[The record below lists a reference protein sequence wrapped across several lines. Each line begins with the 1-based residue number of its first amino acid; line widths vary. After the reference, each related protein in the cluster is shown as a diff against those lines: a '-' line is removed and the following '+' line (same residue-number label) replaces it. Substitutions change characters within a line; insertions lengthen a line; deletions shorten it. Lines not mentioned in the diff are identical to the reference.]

1 MAAKKTAKKRAK
13 TAKRSRAK
21 PKSSRAKTSKTT
33 KKVAKTKKETKK
45 VEKKEDGLVVKFI
58 RNFVRRMINKMFAK
72 KKDIKL
78 GIYGPPNAGKTT
90 LANKICKDWL
100 GERMGS
106 VSKIPHET
114 RNVQVKE
121 QVTIK
126 YNDKEMSFNIVDTPG
141 IATKIDFE
149 EFLTFKMKNK
159 QAKDRAKEATKGV
172 IEAIKW
178 LDQVDVCLVVLDST
192 ENPYSQVNVTIIGNL
207 AARDIPVLIV
217 ANKSDLRKSNIRR
230 VENAFPQYDVVGI
243 SAEKGKNME
252 EFYESL
258 FRLI

>member
-1 MAAKKTAKKRAK
+1 MATKKTTRRSTTKKKRAPAKKRATRK
-13 TAKRSRAK
+13 RAQAAPPKATKAKSKAK
-21 PKSSRAKTSKTT
+21 P
-33 KKVAKTKKETKK
+33 
-45 VEKKEDGLVVKFI
+45 LMVKFL
-58 RNFVRRMINKMFAK
+58 RNFLRRMINSMFAK

-90 LANKICKDWL
+90 LANRICQDWI

-114 RNVQVKE
+114 RAIQVKE

-126 YNDKEMSFNIVDTPG
+126 YDNKEMTFNIVDTPG
-141 IATKIDFE
+141 IATKIDYEDFMSY
-149 EFLTFKMKNK
+149 KMKNK

-178 LDQVDVCLVVLDST
+178 LDDVDVCLVVLDST

-207 AARDIPVLIV
+207 AARNIPVLVV
-217 ANKSDLRKSNIRR
+217 ANKTDLRKSNIRR
-230 VENAFPQYDVVGI
+230 VENAFPQYDVVGM
-243 SAEKGKNME
+243 SAHKGKNME

>member
-1 MAAKKTAKKRAK
+1 MAAKKARKRAK
-13 TAKRSRAK
+13 TAKKSRAK
-21 PKSSRAKTSKTT
+21 PRNSKATKARKTA
-33 KKVAKTKKETKK
+33 KVAKKTPKKEKK
-45 VEKKEDGLVVKFI
+45 SEEGLVVRFI
-58 RNFVRRMINKMFAK
+58 RNFIRRMIDSMFAK

-90 LANKICKDWL
+90 LANQICKDWL

-114 RNVQVKE
+114 RNIQVKE

-141 IATKIDFE
+141 IATKIDYEDFMSY
-149 EFLTFKMKNK
+149 KMKST
-159 QAKDRAKEATKGV
+159 QAKTRAKEATKGV

-178 LDQVDVCLVVLDST
+178 LDEVDVCLVVLDST
-192 ENPYSQVNVTIIGNL
+192 DNPYSQVNVTIIGNL
-207 AARDIPVLIV
+207 AARSIPVLIV
-217 ANKSDLRKSNIRR
+217 ANKTDLRKSNIRR

>member
-1 MAAKKTAKKRAK
+1 MVVKKAKKRAK
-13 TAKRSRAK
+13 TTKKSRAK
-21 PKSSRAKTSKTT
+21 PRNSKASIAGKDSKDSKKASKKS
-33 KKVAKTKKETKK
+33 
-45 VEKKEDGLVVKFI
+45 EDGLVVRFI
-58 RNFVRRMINKMFAK
+58 RNFIRRMINSMFAK
-72 KKDIKL
+72 KKNIKL

-90 LANKICKDWL
+90 LANQICKDWL

-126 YNDKEMSFNIVDTPG
+126 YNDKEMTFNIVDTPG

-149 EFLTFKMKNK
+149 DFMSYKMKSA
-159 QAKDRAKEATKGV
+159 QAKTRAKEATKGV

-178 LDQVDVCLVVLDST
+178 LDEVDVCLVVIDST
-192 ENPYSQVNVTIIGNL
+192 DNPYSQVNVTIIGNL
-207 AARDIPVLIV
+207 AARNIPVLIV
-217 ANKSDLRKSNIRR
+217 ANKTDLRKSNIRR

>member
-1 MAAKKTAKKRAK
+1 MVVKKVKKRAK
-13 TAKRSRAK
+13 TTKKSRAK
-21 PKSSRAKTSKTT
+21 PRNSKASIAGKDSKDSKKASKKS
-33 KKVAKTKKETKK
+33 
-45 VEKKEDGLVVKFI
+45 EDGLVVRFI
-58 RNFVRRMINKMFAK
+58 RNFIRRMINSMFAK
-72 KKDIKL
+72 KKNIKL

-90 LANKICKDWL
+90 LANQICKDWL

-126 YNDKEMSFNIVDTPG
+126 YNDKEMTFNIVDTPG

-149 EFLTFKMKNK
+149 DFMSYKMKSA
-159 QAKDRAKEATKGV
+159 QAKTRAKEATKGV

-178 LDQVDVCLVVLDST
+178 LDEVDVCLVVIDST
-192 ENPYSQVNVTIIGNL
+192 DNPYSQVNVTIIGNL
-207 AARDIPVLIV
+207 AARNIPVLIV
-217 ANKSDLRKSNIRR
+217 ANKTDLRKSNIRR

>member
-1 MAAKKTAKKRAK
+1 MATK
-13 TAKRSRAK
+13 
-21 PKSSRAKTSKTT
+21 KSSKGKKDPKKNIKSRSKTNKQAT
-33 KKVAKTKKETKK
+33 IS
-45 VEKKEDGLVVKFI
+45 VEKKGSKEETHFVVKYI
-58 RNFVRRMINKMFAK
+58 RNFFRRMINSIFAK
-72 KKDIKL
+72 KKNIKL

-90 LANKICKDWL
+90 LANRMCKDWL

-126 YNDKEMSFNIVDTPG
+126 YDDKEMTFNIIDTPG
-141 IATKIDFE
+141 IATKIDYEDFMHY
-149 EFLTFKMKNK
+149 KMKTA
-159 QAKDRAKEATKGV
+159 QAKERAKEATKGV

-178 LDQVDVCLVVLDST
+178 LDDVDVCVVVLDSSI
-192 ENPYSQVNVTIIGNL
+192 NPYSQVNVTIIGNL
-207 AARDIPVLIV
+207 AARKIPVLVV
-217 ANKSDLRKSNIRR
+217 ANKTDLRKSNIRR

-243 SAEKGKNME
+243 SAHKGKNME